1 MDSFELKFPD
11 KVLDSFTEEE
21 FYQFCQQNRDLRFE
35 RTFDKKIIVRA
46 PSGGITGNRGMRIA
60 ARLDVWSEETGLGYA
75 FDSSTG
81 FTLPNSAVR
90 SPDAS
95 WIAKDRWE
103 SLPPSDQERFPPI
116 CPDFVI
122 ELMSPTDRL
131 PDLKKKMAEYMGN
144 GCRLGWLINPS
155 KATVYSYTQNEVVES
170 PFNSVLDGG
179 QVLPGFM
186 LNLAKIF

>member
-46 PSGGITGNRGMRIA
+46 PTGGVSGNRRMRIA
-60 ARLDVWSEETGLGYA
+60 AKLDAWNEETSLGYT

-95 WIAKDRWE
+95 WIAKDR
-103 SLPPSDQERFPPI
+103 
-116 CPDFVI
+116 
-122 ELMSPTDRL
+122 
-131 PDLKKKMAEYMGN
+131 
-144 GCRLGWLINPS
+144 
-155 KATVYSYTQNEVVES
+155 
-170 PFNSVLDGG
+170 
-179 QVLPGFM
+179 
-186 LNLAKIF
+186 